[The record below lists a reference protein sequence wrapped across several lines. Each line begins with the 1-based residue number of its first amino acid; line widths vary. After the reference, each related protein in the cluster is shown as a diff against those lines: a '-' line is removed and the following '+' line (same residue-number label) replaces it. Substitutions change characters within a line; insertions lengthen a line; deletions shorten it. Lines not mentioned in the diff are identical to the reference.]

1 MIIVDYR
8 CPACDG
14 ISEHF
19 VSNPAPPTMQCP
31 ACRAPAQR
39 RFSAVGLSGRA
50 AQRVESKPATSDRA
64 LCLDNRDV
72 PGLCHMT
79 PDAARTWV
87 ARARRDNRSLDRELE
102 RQERNLAETAGHV
115 VDPVSHDHGHAHGPG
130 QTHAHAAP
138 SAPGA
143 AGSA

>member
-8 CPACDG
+8 CESCDG
-14 ISEHF
+14 LSEHF

-31 ACRAPAQR
+31 ACRAPATR

-50 AQRVESKPATSDRA
+50 AAPVEHKPAKSDRA

-79 PDAARTWV
+79 PAAARTWV
-87 ARARRDNRSLDRELE
+87 ARARGDNRSLDRELE
-102 RQERNLAETAGHV
+102 RQERSLKETAGPV
-115 VDPVSHDHGHAHGPG
+115 ADPVSHDHGHSHGG
-130 QTHAHAAP
+130 EHAHAHAAP
-138 SAPGA
+138 AAAADPGTA
-143 AGSA
+143 

>member
-8 CPACDG
+8 CEVCDG
-14 ISEHF
+14 RSEHF
-19 VSNPAPPTMQCP
+19 VSNPAPATMECP

-39 RFSAVGLSGRA
+39 RFAPVGLSGRA
-50 AQRVESKPATSDRA
+50 APPVEHKPGKPERA

-87 ARARRDNRSLDRELE
+87 ARARGDNRSLDRELQ
-102 RQERNLAETAGHV
+102 RQERSLRENAGPAA
-115 VDPVSHDHGHAHGPG
+115 DPVSHDHGHSGG
-130 QTHAHAAP
+130 SGHAHSHVAAD
-138 SAPGA
+138 
-143 AGSA
+143 AGTS